1 MTDKQQTAHRR
12 SYRTFTLEQIT
23 EASALQAGY
32 CVGCGAMREECEPDA
47 REYQGDECKQPLVYG
62 AEKLM
67 LMGRVR

>member
-1 MTDKQQTAHRR
+1 MTERQKTAHRR
-12 SYRTFTLEQIT
+12 SYRTFTLEQIA

-47 REYQGDECKQPLVYG
+47 REYQCDDCKQPLVYG
-62 AEKLM
+62 AEELM

>member
-1 MTDKQQTAHRR
+1 MTDKQKIADRR
-12 SYRTFTLEQIT
+12 SYRTFTLEQIA

-47 REYQGDECKQPLVYG
+47 REYQCDECKQPLVYG
-62 AEKLM
+62 AEELM